1 MHLYNTQ
8 YILDYLKVEFL
19 LREPALVH
27 DIIVL

>member
-1 MHLYNTQ
+1 MHLNTQ

-19 LREPALVH
+19 IREPALVH